1 MSNTSEIRKI
11 NVSHIRQVMMDG
23 QEYTVQKL
31 AQLTGLSV
39 ATCNTIAKLLAAEG
53 ELTAEKR
60 RLSEVGRSSAIYR
73 INTEYKSLLFLCC
86 EEREQR
92 KYLKILVSYLY
103 GGMRASEEV
112 ECDGFDQDTVLEV
125 LLDCLK
131 RYGSV
136 VRAAVAVPDAAS
148 VGEWLTEFVEGTAI
162 VKIASAKDYAAR
174 SLQKRGRAAVLTV
187 REGTLIDAFLAHK
200 GEAIECE
207 TGRFSSG
214 EECVQ
219 AICALFRPDV
229 LFVTGVTEA
238 ELSALASQWSMATLP
253 PVERLESLSV
263 ECMSGMLQE
272 ARWRN

>member
-1 MSNTSEIRKI
+1 MSNTSEIRKM
-11 NVSHIRQVMMDG
+11 NVSHIRQIMMDG
-23 QEYTVQKL
+23 REYTVQKL

-73 INTEYKSLLFLCC
+73 INTEYKSRLFLCC
-86 EEREQR
+86 EEREQK

-103 GGMRASEEV
+103 GGMRASEEI
-112 ECDGFDQDTVLEV
+112 ECDRFDRETVTGV

-131 RYGSV
+131 RYGNIL
-136 VRAAVAVPDAAS
+136 RAAVAVPDAAS
-148 VGEWLTEFVEGTAI
+148 VGEWVTEFVEGTAI
-162 VKIASAKDYAAR
+162 VKVASVRDYVAR
-174 SLQKRGRAAVLTV
+174 SLQRRGRTAVLFL
-187 REGTLIDAFLAHK
+187 REGRLTDAFLTHR

-207 TGRFSSG
+207 TGRFASG

-229 LFVTGVTEA
+229 LFVTGVTEE
-238 ELSALASQWSMATLP
+238 ELLALMPQWFKAPLP
-253 PVERLESLSV
+253 PVERLESLSE
-263 ECMSGMLQE
+263 ECLSGMLQE
-272 ARWRN
+272 VKWRD